1 MILFAFAYFQK
12 VLLSFSLYPYI
23 KALHIQLFNQ
33 TPCSFLQVLKRM
45 KIFHSLTFF
54 VLIFISFNPCN
65 AEQAQTILDAL
76 GSNHFLEKIY
86 EWGNGAQGFREAQI
100 EFSGPIVLAGVL
112 CFIASSISSAGGIG
126 GGGLFIP
133 ILTIVAGLDLKIA
146 SSLSAFM
153 VTGGS
158 VANVLCN
165 LCATSPKFGGNSL
178 IDYDIALLSEPCM
191 LLGVS
196 VGVICNLVFP
206 EWLIT
211 MLFAVFL
218 TWSTSKTCNSGV
230 VFWKIESE
238 ERRKEYGFEGLE
250 NRLLEN
256 GNEVREGGVQ
266 VNKEKEEMKSVEE
279 QVLVPEEN
287 IRVRIPWL
295 KLVVL
300 LLVWF
305 TFFSL
310 YLLRGNK
317 YGQSIIPMEP
327 CGVGYWILSSAQ
339 LPLALFFTAW
349 IVYRKDSHQDENL
362 MTEDPCLSSRGPSN
376 KLIFPIMALL
386 AGILGG
392 VFGIGGGM
400 LISPLLLHVGIAPE
414 VTAATCSFMV
424 FFSSTMSALQY
435 LLLGMDHIETALML
449 AIVCFVASLIGLL
462 VVQRAIQSYGRPS
475 IIVFSVSIVMT
486 LSVVLMTSFGMIRT
500 WKDYVSGRYMG
511 FKLPC

>member
-1 MILFAFAYFQK
+1 MRI
-12 VLLSFSLYPYI
+12 I
-23 KALHIQLFNQ
+23 
-33 TPCSFLQVLKRM
+33 
-45 KIFHSLTFF
+45 HSLACL
-54 VLIFISFNPCN
+54 VLTFISFNPCK
-65 AEQAQTILDAL
+65 AEQAQTILNSLSIDQIL
-76 GSNHFLEKIY
+76 QKIY
-86 EWGNGAQGFREAQI
+86 EWGNGAQGFQEGQI
-100 EFSGPIVLAGVL
+100 QISGPIVVAGVL

-126 GGGLFIP
+126 GGGLFLP
-133 ILTIVAGLDLKIA
+133 ILTIVAGLDLKTA

-158 VANVLCN
+158 IANVLCN
-165 LCATSPKFGGNSL
+165 LCATSPKFGGKSL

-230 VFWKIESE
+230 LFWKIESE
-238 ERRKEYGFEGLE
+238 ERRKNDGFEGLE
-250 NRLLEN
+250 KGLLED
-256 GNEVREGGVQ
+256 GSSEEREERVQ
-266 VNKEKEEMKSVEE
+266 VNNEKAGMKSIEE
-279 QVLVPEEN
+279 QVMVPEEN
-287 IRVRIPWL
+287 IRMRIPWL

-300 LLVWF
+300 LLVWLS
-305 TFFSL
+305 FFSL

-339 LPLALFFTAW
+339 VPLALFFTAW
-349 IVYRKDSHQDENL
+349 IVYRKESHQDQNL
-362 MTEDPCLSSRGPSN
+362 MQEDPCLSSNGPSN
-376 KLIFPIMALL
+376 KLIFPMMALL

-414 VTAATCSFMV
+414 VS
-424 FFSSTMSALQY
+424 
-435 LLLGMDHIETALML
+435 
-449 AIVCFVASLIGLL
+449 
-462 VVQRAIQSYGRPS
+462 S
-475 IIVFSVSIVMT
+475 IIIIPSVSYI
-486 LSVVLMTSFGMIRT
+486 SAHKINH
-500 WKDYVSGRYMG
+500 DD
-511 FKLPC
+511 

>member
-1 MILFAFAYFQK
+1 MS
-12 VLLSFSLYPYI
+12 LLSFKNLNF
-23 KALHIQLFNQ
+23 LLFNFYP
-33 TPCSFLQVLKRM
+33 TIVFLVHVTLFLETVKQMGTIHRLTCL
-45 KIFHSLTFF
+45 ILTFMF
-54 VLIFISFNPCN
+54 FSPCK
-65 AEQAQTILDAL
+65 AEQAQTILGAL
-76 GSNHFLEKIY
+76 SYDHVLQKIY
-86 EWGNGAQGFREAQI
+86 EWGNGAQGFQEAQI
-100 EFSGPIVLAGVL
+100 QISGLIVLAGVL

-133 ILTIVAGLDLKIA
+133 ILTIVAGLDLKTA

-158 VANVLCN
+158 IANVMCN
-165 LCATSPKFGGNSL
+165 LCATSPKFGGKLL

-196 VGVICNLVFP
+196 IGVICNLVFP
-206 EWLIT
+206 EWFIT
-211 MLFAVFL
+211 MLFAIFL

-230 VFWKIESE
+230 LFWKIESE
-238 ERRKEYGFEGLE
+238 ERRKSDGFEGLE
-250 NRLLEN
+250 NGLLEN
-256 GNEVREGGVQ
+256 GSAEEREGGVQ
-266 VNKEKEEMKSVEE
+266 VNKEKEGMENIEE
-279 QVLVPEEN
+279 QQVMVPEEN
-287 IRVRIPWL
+287 IRVRIPWF

-305 TFFSL
+305 SFFSL

-339 LPLALFFTAW
+339 VPLALLFTAW
-349 IVYRKDSHQDENL
+349 IVHRKEGHQDQNVIQ
-362 MTEDPCLSSRGPSN
+362 EDPCLSSNGPSN
-376 KLIFPIMALL
+376 KLVFPMMALL

-435 LLLGMDHIETALML
+435 LLLGMDHIETALIL
-449 AIVCFVASLIGLL
+449 AIICFVASLIGLL
-462 VVQRAIQSYGRPS
+462 VVQRAIQNYGRPS
-475 IIVFSVSIVMT
+475 LIVFSVGIVMT
-486 LSVVLMTSFGMIRT
+486 LSIVLMTSFGVIRT
-500 WKDYVSGRYMG
+500 WKDHISGRYMG

>member
-1 MILFAFAYFQK
+1 MEDPSL
-12 VLLSFSLYPYI
+12 SLYKGI
-23 KALHIQLFNQ
+23 GLSSNSHIQLLE
-33 TPCSFLQVLKRM
+33 TLKKQM
-45 KIFHSLTFF
+45 KTIHNLTCLILTF
-54 VLIFISFNPCN
+54 ITFNLSN
-65 AEQAQTILDAL
+65 AKQTQTI
-76 GSNHFLEKIY
+76 SNILSIDHVLEKLQ
-86 EWGNGAQGFREAQI
+86 EWGNGTQGFQEPPLVHI
-100 EFSGPIVLAGVL
+100 SGPMVLAGVL

-133 ILTIVAGLDLKIA
+133 ILTIVAGLDLKTA

-158 VANVLCN
+158 IANVMCN
-165 LCATSPKFGGNSL
+165 LCATSAKFGGKLL

-211 MLFAVFL
+211 MLFALFL

-230 VFWKIESE
+230 LFWKNESE
-238 ERRKEYGFEGLE
+238 ERRKNGFEGLE
-250 NRLLEN
+250 KGLLEN
-256 GNEVREGGVQ
+256 GTAEESEGQVQ
-266 VNKEKEEMKSVEE
+266 VNKEKEGKESGEE

-287 IRVRIPWL
+287 VRLRFPWF
-295 KLVVL
+295 KLAVL

-305 TFFSL
+305 SFFSL

-327 CGVGYWILSSAQ
+327 CGAGYWILSSVQ
-339 LPLALFFTAW
+339 IPLAVVFTAW
-349 IVYRKDSHQDENL
+349 IVFKKESHQDQNPMQEG
-362 MTEDPCLSSRGPSN
+362 PCLSTNGPSN
-376 KLIFPIMALL
+376 KLIFPMMALL

-400 LISPLLLHVGIAPE
+400 LISPLLLQVGIAPE

-435 LLLGMDHIETALML
+435 LLLGMDHIQTALIL
-449 AIVCFVASLIGLL
+449 AVICFVASLAGLL
-462 VVQRAIQSYGRPS
+462 VVQRAIQEYGRPS
-475 IIVFSVSIVMT
+475 LIVFSVSIVMS
-486 LSVVLMTSFGMIRT
+486 LSIVLMTSFGAIEI

>member
-1 MILFAFAYFQK
+1 MRI
-12 VLLSFSLYPYI
+12 LLSLTC
-23 KALHIQLFNQ
+23 L
-33 TPCSFLQVLKRM
+33 VL
-45 KIFHSLTFF
+45 T
-54 VLIFISFNPCN
+54 FISFNPCN
-65 AEQAQTILDAL
+65 AEQAQTI
-76 GSNHFLEKIY
+76 SNSLSIDHVLQKIY
-86 EWGNGAQGFREAQI
+86 EWGNGAQGLQEAHIQI
-100 EFSGPIVLAGVL
+100 SGPIVVAGVL

-133 ILTIVAGLDLKIA
+133 ILTIVASLDLKTA

-158 VANVLCN
+158 IANVMCN
-165 LCATSPKFGGNSL
+165 LRATNPKLGGKSL

-238 ERRKEYGFEGLE
+238 ERRKNDGFEGLE
-250 NRLLEN
+250 KGLLED
-256 GNEVREGGVQ
+256 ESSEEREEGVQ
-266 VNKEKEEMKSVEE
+266 VEKEKEKVKSIEE
-279 QVLVPEEN
+279 QVMVPEEN

-305 TFFSL
+305 SFFSL

-327 CGVGYWILSSAQ
+327 CGVGYWIISSAQ
-339 LPLALFFTAW
+339 VPLALFFTAW
-349 IVYRKDSHQDENL
+349 IVYRKESHQDQNL
-362 MTEDPCLSSRGPSN
+362 MQEDSCLSSNGPSN
-376 KLIFPIMALL
+376 KLIFPMMALL

-435 LLLGMDHIETALML
+435 LLLGMDHIETALIL
-449 AIVCFVASLIGLL
+449 ALICFVASLIGLL
-462 VVQRAIQSYGRPS
+462 VVQKAIQSYGRPS
-475 IIVFSVSIVMT
+475 LIVFSVSIVMT
-486 LSVVLMTSFGMIRT
+486 LSIVLMTSFGAIRT
-500 WKDYVSGRYMG
+500 WKDYTSGRYMG